1 MHPTE
6 QIAQVHERVSAYRP
20 ELLRRLLKS
29 YGYPMLA
36 VVLVGT
42 LLAPLLLSVLSFIPN
57 STALIITFGVNLLI
71 LVRGWQY
78 MERKTRATSLFS
90 LYTRY
95 SSQRRRTEALIED
108 SEDNARPDDI
118 RDARHATESLA
129 QSFIEAAQDAG
140 IQPEK
145 VESAG

>member
-1 MHPTE
+1 MTYSERIE
-6 QIAQVHERVSAYRP
+6 QIQERVAAYRP

-42 LLAPLLLSVLSFIPN
+42 LLAPLLLSVLTFIPN
-57 STALIITFGVNLLI
+57 STAMILTFGINLLI
-71 LVRGWQY
+71 LVYGWRY
-78 MERKTRATSLFS
+78 MERTTRATALFS
-90 LYTRY
+90 LYVRY
-95 SSQRRRTEALIED
+95 SSQRRRTETLIDDEASDDDLTDAL
-108 SEDNARPDDI
+108 
-118 RDARHATESLA
+118 HATESLA
-129 QSFIEAAQDAG
+129 QSFIETARDAG